1 MRQGQYP
8 TPQQYQ
14 NPEEYHTGYGELPL
28 DFFDQPADFYPRD
41 QGLHGL
47 DHTLSKH
54 LSLGSYTNPGH
65 STDGRGFQWGTPEDQ
80 TFTEDYRSRR
90 APRHT
95 RSVSLGVESFNPA
108 PAPDAY
114 RRNLP
119 SRQQYPPQSQ
129 HGSYNPAP
137 GRGARF
143 APPSFAGRS
152 SSGQVGQSYRAAPC
166 AFIAPSSISSFDLAD
181 FKVFTSLDRS
191 FR

>member
-65 STDGRGFQWGTPEDQ
+65 STDGRSFHWGTPEEQ
-80 TFTEDYRSRR
+80 GFTEDYRSRR

-114 RRNLP
+114 RRALP
-119 SRQQYPPQSQ
+119 SRQQYPAQNQ
-129 HGSYNPAP
+129 HGSYNAAP
-137 GRGARF
+137 GRGGRF
-143 APPSFAGRS
+143 GGPSFAGRS
-152 SSGQVGQSYRAAPC
+152 SLGQVGQNLQTAILALSAL
-166 AFIAPSSISSFDLAD
+166 PSF
-181 FKVFTSLDRS
+181 
-191 FR
+191 